1 MEFEK
6 LSVLEK
12 KTMQASKNNW
22 KPPPED
28 IHKINID
35 RESDPKASM
44 GGWGFVVQNN
54 YGELLAVGARKINNA
69 A

>member
-6 LSVLEK
+6 LSVPEK
-12 KTMQASKNNW
+12 KTIQVSKDNW

-28 IHKINID
+28 TNKINID
-35 RESDPKASM
+35 RESDPKARI
-44 GGWGFVVQNN
+44 GGWDFVVQNN
-54 YGELLAVGARKINNA
+54 YGEFLVVGARKINNA